1 MAPSVEE
8 VSRKSDFR
16 DRLHWVRERIERAAR
31 LAGRNPAD
39 IQLIAVTKTVS
50 VDRMLFAA
58 ASGCRTFGENRIQEA
73 LSKMEQ
79 VEAPGCE
86 WHLLGPLQSNKIKS
100 VVGRFAVLHAI
111 DRVSVAEH
119 LEKAI
124 EGQGMRQRV
133 LLQVNVSDE
142 PSKHGFHPDRLGEAA
157 VEIAKLK
164 NLQITGLMTIA
175 PLGISS
181 EDCRPYFRQLRKLAE
196 RLDRERIPGVVM
208 KELSMGMSADFECA
222 IEEGATMVRIGRALF
237 GPRPQ
242 LEKAEQ

>member
-1 MAPSVEE
+1 VEE
-8 VSRKSDFR
+8 VSRQSDFR
-16 DRLHWVRERIERAAR
+16 DRLQWVRERIERAAR
-31 LAGRNPAD
+31 SAGRDPAD
-39 IQLIAVTKTVS
+39 IRLIAVTKSVS
-50 VDRMLFAA
+50 VDRMLAA
-58 ASGCRTFGENRIQEA
+58 AACGCRTFGENRIQEA

-79 VEAPGCE
+79 VEGLDCE

-124 EGQGMRQRV
+124 AGRGLRQRV
-133 LLQVNVSDE
+133 LLQVNVSGE

-157 VEIAKLK
+157 DEVAGFK

-175 PLGISS
+175 PVKISS
-181 EDCRPYFRQLRKLAE
+181 EDCRPYFRHLRKLAE
-196 RLDRERIPGVVM
+196 RLDGEHIPGVRM

-237 GPRPQ
+237 GPRKKDN
-242 LEKAEQ
+242 E

>member
-1 MAPSVEE
+1 VEE
-8 VSRKSDFR
+8 VSREKDFR
-16 DRLHWVRERIERAAR
+16 DRLQWVRERIERAAR

-39 IQLIAVTKTVS
+39 IRLIAVTKTVS
-50 VDRMLFAA
+50 VDRILAA
-58 ASGCRTFGENRIQEA
+58 VACGCRTFGENRIQEA
-73 LSKMEQ
+73 LGKMEQ
-79 VEAPGCE
+79 VAALGCE

-124 EGQGMRQRV
+124 EGRAMRQRV

-142 PSKHGFHPDRLGEAA
+142 PSKHGFHPERLGEAA
-157 VEIAKLK
+157 VEVAKFR

-175 PLGISS
+175 PLRARS
-181 EDCRPYFRQLRKLAE
+181 EECRPYFRQLRKLAE
-196 RLDRERIPGVVM
+196 RLDSERIPGVM
-208 KELSMGMSADFECA
+208 MNELSMGMSADFECA

-237 GPRPQ
+237 GQRPQ
-242 LEKAEQ
+242 TEKA

>member
-1 MAPSVEE
+1 VED
-8 VSRKSDFR
+8 VSRERDLR
-16 DRLHWVRERIERAAR
+16 DRLQWVRERIERAAC

-39 IQLIAVTKTVS
+39 IRLIAVTKTVP
-50 VDRMLFAA
+50 VDRMLDAA

-79 VEAPGCE
+79 VEVPGCE
-86 WHLLGPLQSNKIKS
+86 WHFLGPLQSNKIKS

-119 LEKAI
+119 LDRAMK
-124 EGQGMRQRV
+124 GRGMRQRV
-133 LLQVNVSDE
+133 LLQVKVSEE

-157 VEIAKLK
+157 VEVAKFE
-164 NLQITGLMTIA
+164 NLHITGLMTIA
-175 PLGISS
+175 PMGISS
-181 EDCRPYFRQLRKLAE
+181 EECRPYFRHLRTLAE
-196 RLDRERIPGVVM
+196 RLDGEAIPGVVM

-237 GPRPQ
+237 GSRPQ
-242 LEKAEQ
+242 FEKKSP